1 MSTLLAADEASPV
14 IHERLEAASPFF
26 ITCDHAGNLIPRR
39 LGDLGVSA
47 DERVRHIAWDIG
59 ALGVARELAATLD
72 GELVAQRYSRLVID
86 CNRPTD
92 SEELCATR
100 SEATE
105 VPGNRDLTA
114 PARAERRAAIYA
126 PYHDTIRRRLD
137 TRTAQARATIYIAVH
152 SFTPVYHGQARPWQ
166 VGVLGADQDRRLAD
180 AMLDFLRAQG
190 DVCVGDN
197 EPYRIDEK
205 DEGIPA
211 HALTRG
217 LPHVLLEIRQ
227 DLIAQDAGQKAW
239 AQRLAVTL
247 EHARQRL
254 GI

>member
-1 MSTLLAADEASPV
+1 MKWAFGLGLALIAAAPLLAQETKAPDPKTETAHV
-14 IHERLEAASPFF
+14 VKAGETLGGIAAR
-26 ITCDHAGNLIPRR
+26 A
-39 LGDLGVSA
+39 
-47 DERVRHIAWDIG
+47 
-59 ALGVARELAATLD
+59 
-72 GELVAQRYSRLVID
+72 
-86 CNRPTD
+86 
-92 SEELCATR
+92 
-100 SEATE
+100 E